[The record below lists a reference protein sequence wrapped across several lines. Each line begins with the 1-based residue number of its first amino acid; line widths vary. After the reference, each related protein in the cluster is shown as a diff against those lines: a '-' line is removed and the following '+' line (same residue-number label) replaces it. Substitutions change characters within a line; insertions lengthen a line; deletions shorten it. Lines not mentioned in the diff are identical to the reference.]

1 MPNLPEQGSHSTHS
15 DTPLQA
21 VSLCGRDL
29 RTIYSSKVCKAFHNE
44 VHNGFMPQ
52 SRSSCGTTGKYV
64 IIRDLSPA
72 ERCESGRIGQSRK
85 LLSWQRDRGF
95 DPHPLRQTKLARADS
110 LPGASIL
117 FIWFVLFVWFEER
130 KKPDEPDRPDQP
142 VSLFISA
149 FSFKARLSSTIAKVS
164 RAQYRSRASSI
175 VARSTQSVS
184 TKTMR

>member
-29 RTIYSSKVCKAFHNE
+29 RTIYSSKVCKAFHNS
-44 VHNGFMPQ
+44 FMPQ

-117 FIWFVLFVWFEER
+117 FIWFVLFVWCEER
-130 KKPDEPDRPDQP
+130 NKPNEPDEPDQP
-142 VSLFISA
+142 VLLISA

-184 TKTMR
+184 TKTIR